1 MKTIF
6 VNTENSKANESNKFV
21 DKFTDKRDLKP
32 PNNKNIGLVN
42 LSIYCTWKNI
52 KSTYNSNKIKIS
64 ARTWNDVFEL
74 PD

>member
-52 KSTYNSNKIKIS
+52 KSTSNSNKIKIF